1 MNVSGP
7 IQIRIYSQPAHLPVV
22 RSAVEKFCE
31 ALGFDSETAG
41 RIVLAVDEALTNII
55 RHAYDGRGDQRID
68 IELAPLGTQKPGGL
82 RICLRDYGKGV
93 SAAEIKSRDLDRVRP
108 GGLGVHIMTTCM
120 DSVEY
125 KSPPGGGT
133 ELTLVK
139 YLPALKDQP

>member
-1 MNVSGP
+1 MNASGP
-7 IQIRIYSQPAHLPVV
+7 IQIRIFSQPAHLPVV
-22 RSAVEKFCE
+22 RSAVEKFCG
-31 ALGFDSETAG
+31 ALGFDSEMAG

-55 RHAYDGRGDQRID
+55 RHAYEGRGDQHID
-68 IELAPLGTQKPGGL
+68 IELSSLGAQKPGGL

-93 SAAEIKSRDLDRVRP
+93 SASEIKSRDLDRVRP
-108 GGLGVHIMTTCM
+108 GGLGVHIMNTCM

-125 KSPPGGGT
+125 KPSGGGT